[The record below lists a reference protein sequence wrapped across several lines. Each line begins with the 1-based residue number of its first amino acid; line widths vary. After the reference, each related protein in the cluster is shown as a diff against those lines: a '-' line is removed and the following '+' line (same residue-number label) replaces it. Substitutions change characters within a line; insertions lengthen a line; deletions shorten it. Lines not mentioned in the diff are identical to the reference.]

1 MREQAGHPLHS
12 QFFCF
17 PWRPNFLFLNA
28 LWAQFPHYYY
38 YFFISCKSFPEAKV
52 SALSQHSAN
61 LPANATPALPGRLL
75 SPFVVLG
82 TVDFLVGPWVQLQPL
97 LNLLHVTSGPAF
109 NFLVSQIPH
118 LKNRHSND
126 L

>member
-1 MREQAGHPLHS
+1 M
-12 QFFCF
+12 
-17 PWRPNFLFLNA
+17 
-28 LWAQFPHYYY
+28 
-38 YFFISCKSFPEAKV
+38 

-61 LPANATPALPGRLL
+61 LPANATPALAGRLL
-75 SPFVVLG
+75 SPFLALG
-82 TVDFLVGPWVQLQPL
+82 TVDFLVSPWVQLQPL

-118 LKNRHSND
+118 VKNRHSND

>member
-1 MREQAGHPLHS
+1 MLLFG
-12 QFFCF
+12 
-17 PWRPNFLFLNA
+17 RPRA
-28 LWAQFPHYYY
+28 RCSIII
-38 YFFISCKSFPEAKV
+38 FFISCKSFPEAKM

-61 LPANATPALPGRLL
+61 LPANATPALAGRLL
-75 SPFVVLG
+75 SPFLALG
-82 TVDFLVGPWVQLQPL
+82 TVDFLVSPWVQLQPL

-118 LKNRHSND
+118 VKNRHSND